1 MKNFRIAVLILLIA
15 IATPFALH
23 RRAWALH
30 LSPSG
35 GAASAPTPVRITS
48 PTDGEELRKA
58 YAVVQ
63 YQPDPARAASNPAYE
78 LRLDARDPV
87 HTADTNYTFNGLK
100 PGSHHLVVQAV
111 DAEGNPISGTKSE
124 VRFTVAE
131 SVAMGNATPAQS
143 PSLPRWPQPLA
154 HDLPN
159 DNGSLPL
166 LSIIGFGI
174 LVGGVISALR
184 TRPVHK

>member
-1 MKNFRIAVLILLIA
+1 MKNFRIAVLILLVA

-30 LSPSG
+30 MFAANGTAGQASLHILSP
-35 GAASAPTPVRITS
+35 AA
-48 PTDGEELRKA
+48 GEKLGQK
-58 YAVVQ
+58 YVVVQ
-63 YQPDPARAASNPAYE
+63 YENSSPNSAGDLNYE

-87 HTADTNYTFNGLK
+87 HTKDTTYTFNGLT
-100 PGSHHLVVQAV
+100 PGEHNLVVQAV
-111 DAEGNPISGTKSE
+111 DASGTPVSGTRSE
-124 VRFTVAE
+124 VQFTVAA
-131 SVAMGNATPAQS
+131 VAASTQTSAAAAPNIPT
-143 PSLPRWPQPLA
+143 LPQPMA
-154 HDLPN
+154 NDLPN
-159 DNGSLPL
+159 GNGSLPL